1 MATLVFAAVLFAIG
15 MVAARVLASLAAAQ
29 RWERNGAQLQRM
41 VAPIASTIQSGP
53 RKTTD
58 PEIRQL
64 TRVRWIWCCRLGG
77 LGTREIRPARERGCL
92 AGDPDDRPAVLH
104 PACLE

>member
-41 VAPIASTIQSGP
+41 VASIASTIQSGH
-53 RKTTD
+53 RNTTD

-77 LGTREIRPARERGCL
+77 LSTREIRPRARKGL
-92 AGDPDDRPAVLH
+92 PSG
-104 PACLE
+104 